1 MRNIG
6 LRFLVGQPQANS
18 MTYRR
23 QLSWSTSMRDLRR
36 DRAAPS
42 AVNALFA
49 ASMQR
54 ARALETR
61 RLVQRRPL
69 VVNCVF
75 DRSALMSAAIAEA
88 KVQRSR
94 GSSASWRQL
103 MASALRFTW
112 SRAKAQRAKEGQ

>member
-1 MRNIG
+1 
-6 LRFLVGQPQANS
+6 

-112 SRAKAQRAKEGQ
+112 SRAKAQLAAEGH

>member
-1 MRNIG
+1 
-6 LRFLVGQPQANS
+6 

-49 ASMQR
+49 TSMQR
-54 ARALETR
+54 ARALDTR
-61 RLVQRRPL
+61 RLVQSRPL
-69 VVNCVF
+69 VANGVF
-75 DRSALMSAAIAEA
+75 DRSAIMSAAIAEA

-94 GSSASWRQL
+94 GFPASWQQL
-103 MASALRFTW
+103 IASALRFTW
-112 SRAKAQRAKEGQ
+112 SRAKAQRIEEGH

>member
-1 MRNIG
+1 
-6 LRFLVGQPQANS
+6 

-23 QLSWSTSMRDLRR
+23 QLSWSTAMRDLRR

-49 ASMQR
+49 ASMRR

-61 RLVQRRPL
+61 RLVQSRPL
-69 VVNCVF
+69 VVNGVL
-75 DRSALMSAAIAEA
+75 DRSAIMSAAIAEA

-94 GSSASWRQL
+94 GSSASWPKL

-112 SRAKAQRAKEGQ
+112 SRAKAQRATEGQ